1 VNDTLIN
8 LKMTRWMINFK
19 IKININI
26 MEDKNRSAMSDQ
38 DSHDRKFPTNNEGQA
53 EGRDAIAPSGDDLI
67 SKGLEEKHHQQHG
80 NRKYQAFKNH
90 SSARDQ
96 PGTIT
101 GTTPN
106 P

>member
-1 VNDTLIN
+1 
-8 LKMTRWMINFK
+8 
-19 IKININI
+19 
-26 MEDKNRSAMSDQ
+26 MEDKNRSDEIGREG
-38 DSHDRKFPTNNEGQA
+38 DYRKMTNDMEEQQSEQQG
-53 EGRDAIAPSGDDLI
+53 AISPPGEDLI
-67 SKGLEEKHHQQHG
+67 SKGLEDKHHQQHG